1 MRRKQC
7 LLISQCILE
16 HSSEVFSGL
25 KKKKRRAKSP
35 QGPSKSICKDLF
47 LGFIE
52 K

>member
-25 KKKKRRAKSP
+25 KKKKKEEQSHLKG
-35 QGPSKSICKDLF
+35 QVNLF
-47 LGFIE
+47 VRTCFLDS
-52 K
+52 